1 MAAKIKVDQIE
12 TVDATDSI
20 TINNTVVMASGKTLP
35 AASLT
40 GTLPVISGAN
50 LTNLT
55 AANIA
60 GTLPAISGANLT
72 NLPADATKLPLAGGT
87 MTGNL
92 VVTRGSGNAVTRFQG
107 ASNSQS
113 SKLFVSHVSSGDGGL
128 YYNSNYMDI
137 FSYSDMRF
145 NVGTANVSGTIGNQR
160 MVIKN
165 NGNVGIGT
173 TSPASARGI
182 GGAVLHISD
191 TPDAALRIT
200 DTGGSDFEISAE
212 TITTMGTVDAT
223 DLAIITNNTQR
234 LRVLAG
240 GGLCFGTDT
249 AAANALD
256 DYEEGTWTPTLIGS
270 GGGTGTW
277 ASSVNTYTK
286 VGRAVH
292 ITAYL
297 NCTSLGNMSNAVI
310 IGGLPFTNAS
320 AGGYQ
325 ALATGSATG
334 LAIGAGNCVT
344 AFINVNATTIHPR
357 LWNATTG
364 TAAYGFYIGELTADG
379 SLMLSGTY
387 FAT

>member
-1 MAAKIKVDQIE
+1 MSTIKSSAE
-12 TVDATDSI
+12 
-20 TINNTVVMASGKTLP
+20 NLTLN
-35 AASLT
+35 AD
-40 GTLPVISGAN
+40 GAN
-50 LTNLT
+50 NDIKFQSNGSEVAAIDQAGNLT
-55 AANIA
+55 
-60 GTLPAISGANLT
+60 
-72 NLPADATKLPLAGGT
+72 
-87 MTGNL
+87 
-92 VVTRGSGNAVTRFQG
+92 
-107 ASNSQS
+107 
-113 SKLFVSHVSSGDGGL
+113 
-128 YYNSNYMDI
+128 
-137 FSYSDMRF
+137 
-145 NVGTANVSGTIGNQR
+145 VSGTVDGVDIQTLNTT
-160 MVIKN
+160 VNSKAPIADPTFT
-165 NGNVGIGT
+165 GT
-173 TSPASARGI
+173 VASI
-182 GGAVLHISD
+182 
-191 TPDAALRIT
+191 
-200 DTGGSDFEISAE
+200 ISANNAQGE
-212 TITTMGTVDAT
+212 IAFGDPEDANIGRIAYNHPSNFLATVVNAT
-223 DLAIITNNTQR
+223 EYMRIHSNGVTSIPSGVALGVAVSANTASN
-234 LRVLAG
+234 V
-240 GGLCFGTDT
+240 
-249 AAANALD
+249 LD
-256 DYEEGTWTPTLIGS
+256 DYEEGTWTPTLIGT

-364 TAAYGFYIGELTADG
+364 TAAYGFYIGELSADG